1 MPILYLDE
9 DMKIEV
15 ADLLI
20 APDRSVRTTRGE
32 GRLRAGDP
40 FQLLYAA
47 ERDWTLVTCNREDY
61 HLIHDAWLLWA
72 HHWGLTRMHAGI
84 LTLDQGH
91 FTETIVAA
99 VDSFFGGDFSPLRN
113 TVYDWSARDGV
124 WRKYHP

>member
-9 DMKIEV
+9 DVKSDV

-20 APDRSVRTTRGE
+20 APERSVRTTRGE

-47 ERDWTLVTCNREDY
+47 EQDWVLVTCNREDY
-61 HLIHDAWLLWA
+61 QLLHDAWLLWA
-72 HHWGLTRMHAGI
+72 HRWDVRRTHAGI

-91 FTETIVAA
+91 SASMIATAI
-99 VDSFFGGDFSPLRN
+99 DSFFSGDLPLLRN
-113 TVYDWSARDGV
+113 IVYDWSARDGT
-124 WRKYHP
+124 WRQYQP